1 MPPPI
6 ILGAEFNSHAEY
18 SIAFNQYCR
27 ENSIDGRPLNFVRQ
41 GSSKLHP
48 NTFKNQILDKHTI
61 DKFVYNSFTLVCAH
75 NKSNPNRSNKNELF
89 CESRM
94 TVRFDR
100 IKNVLRITKLVNQH
114 QHSNPPIQ
122 TDDAQPETKSWRNE
136 KIEQIGQL
144 VNQFPDAALSLAE
157 VALEQLLDKWSN
169 SNYGVDIY
177 IVPIENPTG
186 NDNEKENVNDEMVD
200 DADIK
205 MEPTTEG
212 KQKLSSTFVYLY
224 WHRIRSN
231 DVYKFTKF
239 LYQQRPIQI
248 CRVQMN
254 RIRYWLQMK
263 TLKWKFKS
271 RKRIRS
277 TDLVQTFRP
286 TIYNVMYF
294 FLFFAVHLLYLRY
307 FGSQN

>member
-6 ILGAEFNSHAEY
+6 VLGAEFSSHAEY

-41 GSSKLHP
+41 GSSKLHT
-48 NTFKNQILDKHTI
+48 NTFKNEILDEHTI
-61 DKFVYNSFTLVCAH
+61 DKFVYNSFTLVCDH
-75 NKSNPNRSNKNELF
+75 NKSNPNRTNKNGLF
-89 CESRM
+89 CESRI

-122 TDDAQPETKSWRNE
+122 ADFAQPETKSWRKE

-144 VNQFPDAALSLAE
+144 VNLFPDAALSLAE

-169 SNYGVDIY
+169 SNHGVDIY
-177 IVPIENPTG
+177 IVPIDNPAG
-186 NDNEKENVNDEMVD
+186 NDNEKENADETV

-212 KQKLSSTFVYLY
+212 KQKFSRTFVYLY
-224 WHRIRSN
+224 WYSFKRC
-231 DVYKFTKF
+231 
-239 LYQQRPIQI
+239 LYI
-248 CRVQMN
+248 
-254 RIRYWLQMK
+254 
-263 TLKWKFKS
+263 
-271 RKRIRS
+271 
-277 TDLVQTFRP
+277 
-286 TIYNVMYF
+286 
-294 FLFFAVHLLYLRY
+294 H
-307 FGSQN
+307 